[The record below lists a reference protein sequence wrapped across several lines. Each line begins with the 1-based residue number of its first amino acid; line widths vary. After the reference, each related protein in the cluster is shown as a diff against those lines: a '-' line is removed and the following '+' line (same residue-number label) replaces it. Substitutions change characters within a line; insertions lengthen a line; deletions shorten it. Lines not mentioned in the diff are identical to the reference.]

1 MHVERVNASLL
12 IDLASE
18 ADTVRLG
25 HAIAGLAK
33 PGAVIALVGPLGAGK
48 TQLARAI
55 AESRGVDPDAI
66 SSPTF
71 VLIHEYAGDIPIY
84 HADAFRLENPSAFL
98 DLGMAEY
105 FGGDGLC
112 LIEWADRVRSVMPAN
127 AWWIDLTLTGPTSRS
142 ARFDP
147 PPAEINLIDELAA
160 QLA

>member
-1 MHVERVNASLL
+1 MHVQRVNASLL

-18 ADTVRLG
+18 ADTGRLG
-25 HAIAGLAK
+25 RAIAGLAN
-33 PGAVIALVGPLGAGK
+33 PGVVIALVGPLGAGK

-55 AESRGVDPDAI
+55 AEARGVDPAAI

-71 VLIHEYAGDIPIY
+71 VLIHEYPGDIPIY

-98 DLGMAEY
+98 DLGMTEY

-112 LIEWADRVRSVMPAN
+112 LIEWADRVRSVMPTD
-127 AWWIDLTLTGPTSRS
+127 AWWIELTLTGPTSRI

-147 PPAEINLIDELAA
+147 PPAEHHLIEELAA
-160 QLA
+160 RLA